1 MGFFTRKNKKNSAL
15 KEAHNVE
22 ERAAYNLEH
31 KHSKVAN
38 ILSSPG
44 NFKSVNA
51 ERIKK
56 NTDEKIESISKKYS
70 VDLDDLRR
78 ELQKEKME
86 PSKLIASAKELKE
99 IVEKE
104 MKSNDGKITI
114 TLTRGLANILI
125 FILNIVIF
133 LIVSMFAL
141 FQTLLVVFSAFS
153 GSTGQ
158 NSSAANFWAWIFKG
172 KWIVSVSSIQTSK
185 NEKMN
190 YYNNPLL
197 KK

>member
-1 MGFFTRKNKKNSAL
+1 
-15 KEAHNVE
+15 
-22 ERAAYNLEH
+22 
-31 KHSKVAN
+31 
-38 ILSSPG
+38 LSSPG

-56 NTDEKIESISKKYS
+56 STDEKIETIAKKYS
-70 VDLDDLRR
+70 VDIDDIRR

-86 PSKLIASAKELKE
+86 PSKLIESAKELKE

-114 TLTRGLANILI
+114 TLTRSLANILI
-125 FILNIVIF
+125 FILNVVIF
-133 LIVSMFAL
+133 LIVTMFAL

-153 GSTGQ
+153 GSSGQ
-158 NSSAANFWAWIFKG
+158 NSSAANFWSWIFKG
-172 KWIVSVSSIQTSK
+172 KWIVSISSIQTGK